1 MKKLAMMA
9 AVAVLA
15 ASCNME
21 KAEEATT
28 GEAQEV
34 EAVVEATNVALDS
47 GSVVAW
53 RGFKSY
59 VASEHVGTIGVQE
72 GTFAVLDGKVVG
84 GSITIDMN
92 AIVNTDIEDEG
103 KNAYLVGHLKSQD
116 FFFVDS
122 FATGV
127 FEIVE
132 VKEVAAEGTNSVVV
146 GNLTLRGVT
155 NSIEFPA
162 NIAVN
167 EGSVSFD
174 APTFSI
180 DRTKWGVKF
189 HDSED
194 ASIAETLKED
204 LIDHSIE
211 LTISV
216 TATNS

>member
-1 MKKLAMMA
+1 MMA
-9 AVAVLA
+9 SVALIA
-15 ASCNME
+15 ASCAGE
-21 KAEEATT
+21 KADEATT

-34 EAVVEATNVALDS
+34 MEVAEATSVALDE

-72 GTFAVLDGKVVG
+72 GMFEVSEGNLVG
-84 GSITIDMN
+84 GKITIDMN
-92 AIVNTDIEDEG
+92 SIVNTDIEDEG
-103 KNAYLVGHLKSQD
+103 KNGYLVGHLKSPD
-116 FFFVDS
+116 FFYVDS
-122 FATGV
+122 FATAV
-127 FEIVE
+127 FEIVSVE
-132 VKEVAAEGTNSVVV
+132 AMEGEGVNSKVT
-146 GNLTLRGVT
+146 GNLTMRGVT

-162 NIAVN
+162 MVSVDG
-167 EGSVSFD
+167 GSVSFD

-189 HDSED
+189 HDKDD

-211 LTISV
+211 LTIAV
-216 TATNS
+216 TATNA

>member
-15 ASCNME
+15 VSCNME

-59 VASEHVGTIGVQE
+59 GASEHLGTIGVQE
-72 GTFAVLDGKVVG
+72 GSFAVLDGKVVG

-132 VKEVAAEGTNSVVV
+132 VKEAAAEGTNSVVV
-146 GNLTLRGVT
+146 GNLSLRGVT

-162 NIAVN
+162 NIAVS

-194 ASIAETLKED
+194 ATIAESLKED

-216 TATNS
+216 TATQS

>member
-1 MKKLAMMA
+1 MMA

-15 ASCNME
+15 VSCNME

-59 VASEHVGTIGVQE
+59 VASEHLGTIGVQE
-72 GTFAVLDGKVVG
+72 GSFAVLDGKVVG

-132 VKEVAAEGTNSVVV
+132 VKEAAAEGTNSVVV
-146 GNLTLRGVT
+146 GNLSLRGVT

-162 NIAVN
+162 NIAVS

-194 ASIAETLKED
+194 ATIAESLKED

-216 TATNS
+216 TATQS

>member
-15 ASCNME
+15 VSCNME

-59 VASEHVGTIGVQE
+59 VASEHLGTIGVQE
-72 GTFAVLDGKVVG
+72 GSFAVLDGKVVG

-116 FFFVDS
+116 FLFVDS

-132 VKEVAAEGTNSVVV
+132 VKEAAAEGTNSVVV
-146 GNLTLRGVT
+146 GNLSLRGVT

-162 NIAVN
+162 NIAVS

-194 ASIAETLKED
+194 ATIAESLKED

-216 TATNS
+216 TATQS

>member
-1 MKKLAMMA
+1 MMA

>member
-15 ASCNME
+15 ASCNTE

-34 EAVVEATNVALDS
+34 EEVAAATSVALDE

-59 VASEHVGTIGVQE
+59 VPSEHVGTIGVKE
-72 GTFAVLDGKVVG
+72 GNFDVLDGSVVG

-92 AIVNTDIEDEG
+92 SIVNTDIEDEG
-103 KNAYLVGHLKSQD
+103 KNGYLVGHLKSGD

-122 FATGV
+122 FPTAV

-132 VKEVAAEGTNSVVV
+132 VKEVVAEGTNAVVV
-146 GNLTLRGVT
+146 GNLTMRGVS

-216 TATNS
+216 TATKA

>member
-15 ASCNME
+15 VSCNME

-59 VASEHVGTIGVQE
+59 VASEHLGTIGVQE
-72 GTFAVLDGKVVG
+72 GSFAVLDGKVVG

-132 VKEVAAEGTNSVVV
+132 VKEAAAEGTNSVVV
-146 GNLTLRGVT
+146 GNLSLRGVT

-162 NIAVN
+162 NIAVS

-194 ASIAETLKED
+194 ATIAESLKED

-216 TATNS
+216 TATQS